1 MAKQVKLSARPRS
14 ESGRNAVKQVRA
26 RGGVPAVIYGS
37 KDKPANLEVS
47 RRDIEA
53 LLSHAVGE
61 NILVDLQIE
70 EGGKTTSRLSLI
82 QEVQHHP
89 LRREVLHVDFHA
101 VSMTEKISADI
112 VIESVGEPDGVKNFG
127 GLLEQSMR
135 SVTIRCLPQNLPEII
150 RVDVSALKIGDS
162 IHVRDLPLPAGV
174 EADEDADL
182 TVFIVAEPAVAEEP
196 VVAAAPESPEVI
208 KEKKP
213 DAAAA
218 GAEEKK

>member
-37 KDKPANLEVS
+37 KDQPANLEVS
-47 RRDIEA
+47 RREIEA

-61 NILVDLQIE
+61 NILVELEIE
-70 EGGKTTSRLSLI
+70 ENGKKSSRLSLI

-89 LRREVLHVDFHA
+89 LRGEVLHVDFHA

-112 VIESVGEPDGVKNFG
+112 VVEAFGEPDGVKNFG

-135 SVTIRCLPQNLPEII
+135 SVTLRCLPQNLPEII
-150 RVDVSALKIGDS
+150 KVDVSALKIGDS
-162 IHVRDLPLPAGV
+162 IHVRDLPLPEGV
-174 EADEDADL
+174 EADEDGDL
-182 TVFIVAEPAVAEEP
+182 TVFIVAEPAVAEE
-196 VVAAAPESPEVI
+196 
-208 KEKKP
+208 KK
-213 DAAAA
+213 
-218 GAEEKK
+218 

>member
-26 RGGVPAVIYGS
+26 RGGIPAVIYGS

-47 RRDIEA
+47 RREIEA

-61 NILVDLQIE
+61 NILVDLEIE
-70 EGGKTTSRLSLI
+70 EGGIKTNRLSLI
-82 QEVQHHP
+82 QEVQRHP
-89 LRREVLHVDFHA
+89 LRREVIHVDFHA

-112 VIESVGEPDGVKNFG
+112 VIESFGEADGVKNFG

-135 SVTIRCLPQNLPEII
+135 TITIRCLPQNLPEII
-150 RVDVSALKIGDS
+150 RVDVTALKIGDS
-162 IHVRDLPLPAGV
+162 IHVRDLPLPAEV

-182 TVFIVAEPAVAEEP
+182 TVFIVAEPAVVEES
-196 VVAAAPESPEVI
+196 AAAPAAPEVI
-208 KEKKP
+208 KEKKSE
-213 DAAAA
+213 AAA
-218 GAEEKK
+218 GTEEKK

>member
-14 ESGRNAVKQVRA
+14 ESGRNAVKAVRA

-37 KDKPANLEVS
+37 KTEPANLEVS
-47 RRDIEA
+47 RREIEA

-61 NILVDLQIE
+61 NILVDLEIE
-70 EGGKTTSRLSLI
+70 EGGKKTNRLSLI

-101 VSMTEKISADI
+101 VSMTEEISADV
-112 VIESVGEPDGVKNFG
+112 VIESTGEPDGVKNFG

-135 SVTIRCLPQNLPEII
+135 SVSIKCLPQNLPEII
-150 RVDVSALKIGDS
+150 RVDVSPLKIGDS

-174 EADEDADL
+174 TATDDADL
-182 TVFIVAEPAVAEEP
+182 TVFIVAEPTVAEEP
-196 VVAAAPESPEVI
+196 TAAAAPESPEVI

-213 DAAAA
+213 EA
-218 GAEEKK
+218 GASEEKK

>member
-37 KDKPANLEVS
+37 KDKPENLEIS
-47 RRDIEA
+47 HRDIRA

-61 NILVDLQIE
+61 NFLVELEIE
-70 EGGKTTSRLSLI
+70 ENGKKTSRLSMI
-82 QEVQHHP
+82 QEVQHHT
-89 LRREVLHVDFHA
+89 LRGDVLHVDFHA
-101 VSMTEKISADI
+101 VSMTEKISAEV
-112 VIESVGEPDGVKNFG
+112 VIESFGEPDGVKNFG

-135 SVTIRCLPQNLPEII
+135 SVSISCLPQNFPELI

-162 IHVRDLPLPAGV
+162 IHVRDLPLPEGV
-174 EADEDADL
+174 EAEDDADL
-182 TVFIVAEPAVAEEP
+182 TVFIVAEPTVAEEP
-196 VVAAAPESPEVI
+196 VVAAAPAAPEVI

-213 DAAAA
+213 EA
-218 GAEEKK
+218 GSSEAKK